1 MSAGA
6 SIGSRRRR
14 AVVAIAVAASAL
26 AVATPFV
33 EARDWQTIIVYPLGE
48 PSATDTPVQT
58 YQPGV
63 ATGVAQPAPPA
74 SMPATRPVVLP
85 PGARSIPPWPRP
97 LAEDGRELQ
106 LLTAPTLAPRG
117 RATSPIVTGATPEPA
132 AKQAGAAGQG
142 PAPRRRGEPPPEDAT
157 AGQQYCFNV
166 ADAAADA
173 RFAWQQQTIAEI
185 ERELEK
191 RVAMLEEK
199 TREYKTWLARREEF
213 ANKAQEGLLKIY
225 TRMRP
230 DAAAAQIAAMDEETG
245 AALMTKLD
253 PRAASAIMAE
263 MDPQMAARL
272 SATIAG
278 AARTGDTREQ
288 AAANARAL
296 QPEPKKQ

>member
-6 SIGSRRRR
+6 GSVSRRRVTGV
-14 AVVAIAVAASAL
+14 AVVLAAIS
-26 AVATPFV
+26 VATAAPLV

-48 PSATDTPVQT
+48 PSATDTVQT
-58 YQPGV
+58 YQPGA

-74 SMPATRPVVLP
+74 PMPATRPVVLP

-106 LLTAPTLAPRG
+106 LLNGGAVVPRG
-117 RATSPIVTGATPEPA
+117 RATSPIVTGTTPEPA
-132 AKQAGAAGQG
+132 AKQATGGQAAST
-142 PAPRRRGEPPPEDAT
+142 RRRGEPPPDDAT

-296 QPEPKKQ
+296 QSEPKKQ